1 MLPVCYDPYAGTL
14 GKFTR
19 SEIFELVS
27 KGGYEGINI
36 PVNNAFLGDLSQGE
50 IDDMKKLVD
59 KYNLTVPTVGFGNHI
74 LTAPDLKSGAFE
86 HFEIVLDVAQQIDAD
101 IIGIW
106 PNPTQNASREESLE
120 TLAENLYKIC
130 PILAENNLIITIEFE
145 KGCPI
150 DNYRDGITFIQDTQ
164 LPIRLTC
171 DTYHLFND
179 NADPYKSVLEM
190 GDFIGDAHISG
201 SHRGEPGTGEFDF
214 DSFAF
219 GLKEIGFNGPL
230 VIQYKMEDVGSISRS
245 CMFTQK
251 LKEQIITS

>member
-150 DNYRDGITFIQDTQ
+150 SNCYN
-164 LPIRLTC
+164 L
-171 DTYHLFND
+171 
-179 NADPYKSVLEM
+179 
-190 GDFIGDAHISG
+190 
-201 SHRGEPGTGEFDF
+201 
-214 DSFAF
+214 
-219 GLKEIGFNGPL
+219 LKI
-230 VIQYKMEDVGSISRS
+230 K
-245 CMFTQK
+245 
-251 LKEQIITS
+251 